1 MRTRLLAIAVER
13 ETDLVLARQR
23 TRQIAGLA
31 GFDTQ
36 DQTRITTAVSE
47 IGRNV
52 LEYAKAGRIEY
63 WLDRTNAKLEIQVE
77 DRGPGIADVEAILS
91 GHYRSPTGMGI
102 GILGARR
109 LMEDFSIKS
118 QPGQGT
124 RIHMTKQLPRKRGGW
139 SSGDIAKMSA
149 ALTVPETLD
158 PIQEIR
164 RQNQEMVLQME
175 ELGRR
180 QEELEQ
186 LNQELGETNRGVVA
200 LYAELEERAEH
211 LRRADELKLRFL
223 SNMSHEFRTPLN
235 SILALSRLLLGKT
248 DGDLTAEQGK
258 QVQFIRK
265 SAETLT
271 DLINDLLDLAKV
283 EAGKTVV
290 NPTEFTADSL
300 FGVLRGMLR
309 PLLVTDHVGLVFDEA
324 AHIPP
329 LVSDEGK
336 VSQILRNFISNALKY
351 TERGEVRICAEFDE
365 GADTVIFHVQDTGI
379 GIEPKD
385 IDLIWQEFNQVAHG
399 LQSRVKGTGLGLPLS
414 RKLAI
419 LLGGGVSVT
428 SEPGEGSCFSLT
440 IPRIYAAEPGSD
452 EGTNWH
458 VEAGR
463 IPVLVIE
470 DNAADAF
477 SVERWLAGSQ
487 YQALSASSVAEA
499 RRAMTKFQPAAIL
512 MDVLLTGEECWN
524 FLIELRHNEA
534 TQAIPT
540 IVLSTTQE
548 ERKARSF
555 GADEYFDKPVD
566 PTRLRAALDQ
576 LTGRQSIRK
585 VLIVDDEEISRYLQK
600 QLLPRGAFAI
610 EEAATGMAGLER
622 VREACPDVILL
633 DLNLPDM
640 TGIDFIKDLEASPPA
655 RSPAIVMVTSA
666 EVTEDQRRQLGSV
679 SDILRKSDITS
690 TSLVAAIDRALIG
703 EVTEL

>member
-1 MRTRLLAIAVER
+1 MRTRLLAIAIER

-23 TRQIAGLA
+23 TRHIAALA

-63 WLDRTNAKLEIQVE
+63 WLDTTEAKLEILVE
-77 DRGPGIADVEAILS
+77 DKGPGIADLDAILS
-91 GHYRSPTGMGI
+91 GSYRSPTGMGI

-109 LMEDFSIKS
+109 LMEDFSIRS
-118 QPGQGT
+118 RAGEGT
-124 RIHMTKQLPRKRGGW
+124 HIRMTKPLSRKRGGW
-139 SSGDIAKMSA
+139 STGDIAKMSA
-149 ALTVPETLD
+149 ALVVPETMD
-158 PIQEIR
+158 PLQEIR
-164 RQNQEMVLQME
+164 RQNQEMVIQLE

-186 LNQELGETNRGVVA
+186 LNQELHETNRGVVA
-200 LYAELEERAEH
+200 LYAELDERAEH

-248 DGDLTAEQGK
+248 DGDLTAEQAK

-271 DLINDLLDLAKV
+271 ELVNDLLDLAKF

-290 NPTEFTADSL
+290 NVGEFTVDSL

-309 PLLVTDHVGLVFDEA
+309 PLLVSDHVALVFDDA
-324 AHIPP
+324 AEVPP
-329 LVSDEGK
+329 LSSDEGK

-351 TERGEVRICAEFDE
+351 TEKGEVRVSAETDVD
-365 GADTVIFHVQDTGI
+365 ADTVTFHVRDTGI

-385 IDLIWQEFNQVAHG
+385 IEFIWQEFHQIPHG

-414 RKLAI
+414 RKLA
-419 LLGGGVSVT
+419 LLLKGNVAVT
-428 SEPGEGSCFSLT
+428 SLPGEGSCFSLA
-440 IPRIYAAEPGSD
+440 IPRLYAAEISD
-452 EGTNWH
+452 REGPAWH
-458 VEAGR
+458 LEAGKA
-463 IPVLVIE
+463 PVLIVD

-477 SVERWLAGSQ
+477 SIERWLAGSR
-487 YQALSASSVAEA
+487 YQALAARSIAEA
-499 RRAMTKFQPAAIL
+499 QRAMIKFQPVA
-512 MDVLLTGEECWN
+512 VLLDVMLSGQECWN
-524 FLIELRHNEA
+524 FLIELRQNEA
-534 TQAIPT
+534 TQGLPI

-548 ERKARSF
+548 ERKARSL
-555 GADEYFDKPVD
+555 GADEYFDKPAD
-566 PTRLRAALDQ
+566 PRRLLAALDQ
-576 LTGRQSIRK
+576 LTGRRTIRR
-585 VLIVDDEEISRYLQK
+585 VLIVDDEEVSRYLQK

-610 EEAATGMAGLER
+610 EEAATGVAGLER
-622 VREACPDVILL
+622 VAEACPDVILL

-640 TGIDFIKDLEASPPA
+640 TGIYLIEALPA
-655 RSPAIVMVTSA
+655 TPERRPAIVLVTSA
-666 EVTEDQRRQLGSV
+666 DVTQDQRGRLSGV

-690 TSLVAAIDRALIG
+690 TSLLAAIERALDN
-703 EVTEL
+703 ESVSP